1 MKEISLLTLLMTV
14 SISASAA
21 NNINIDLKKD
31 FYMHGIV
38 CGDAT
43 KIQSFKPQV
52 VITNTGEIEHGTY
65 HYKSNYGPYSYTFT
79 ASSNGSDAVLVRE
92 TTTKK
97 GSTKDTCIVKELKE
111 LPPILAQYV
120 KTDKL
125 VQGDPKTDEVLKNLP
140 LISGMPVNK

>member
-1 MKEISLLTLLMTV
+1 MKEISLLTLLMTM

-21 NNINIDLKKD
+21 NDVNIDLKKD

-43 KIQSFKPQV
+43 KLQSFKPQV
-52 VITNTGEIEHGTY
+52 VITNTGEIEHDTY

-97 GSTKDTCIVKELKE
+97 GSTKDTCIVKEMKE

-125 VQGDPKTDEVLKNLP
+125 VQGDPKTDGVLKNLP

>member
-38 CGDAT
+38 CGDVS
-43 KIQSFKPQV
+43 KLQSFKPQV
-52 VITNTGEIEHGTY
+52 VLTNTGKIAHGTY
-65 HYKSNYGPYSYTFT
+65 HFESNYGPYSYTFS
-79 ASSNGSDAVLVRE
+79 ASSNGSDAVLSRE
-92 TTTKK
+92 ITTKK
-97 GSTKDTCIVKELKE
+97 GSTKDTCIVKAIKD
-111 LPPILAQYV
+111 LPPRLARYV

-125 VQGDPKTDEVLKNLP
+125 VQGDPKTAATLKNLP
-140 LISGMPVNK
+140 LVSGMPVNK